1 MTQINEYVLYWYITG
16 LAMIFPHFI
25 NMLLLQRRSRAVLRF
40 ISSIVFC
47 LGVSYIALLLPVS
60 MLTFAILH
68 IAAILSFI
76 WCCRLRPE
84 QYVYYVVWGI
94 TFYYLAEQMSAVLA
108 SLFDQYNQLPIM
120 YLYKGIGIAVSTGL
134 QLWIIISV
142 RKRGADSFQWRQ
154 VILSVLICGS
164 VVAINIVSFS
174 QSGQQGLFVF
184 MFQFFS
190 MLVVVLMLYMQVL
203 SQDSNRRQNEA
214 EFYRYLWRSSQKN
227 YDMKKAYLDM
237 INHKYHD
244 MKHEIRALR
253 QMEGE
258 ERQGRLDRLEQM
270 IDGYQNLYQ
279 TGNEALDII
288 LNDKR
293 RECENRD
300 ILLTCTANVNQL
312 EFIDLVDLHI
322 LLGNLF
328 DNAVEAVVSLPKG
341 KRIIDFK
348 IYNEKRVLRIYEAN
362 YFEGDLQYAQDKL
375 ISNKG
380 QDGTYHGFGTQSMQ
394 YIIDRYHGEM
404 QIDAKEQIF
413 RLHIMIP
420 CDHPSFSER
429 RGDFEEKPAYIEN
442 NDLQV

>member
-1 MTQINEYVLYWYITG
+1 MMQTDEYILYWYVTG

-25 NMLLLQRRSRAVLRF
+25 NMMLLPRRSRAVLRF
-40 ISSIVFC
+40 CSSIVLC
-47 LGVSYIALLLPVS
+47 MGISYVALLLPVS

-68 IAAILSFI
+68 IAAIVSFI
-76 WCCRLRPE
+76 WCCRVRPE
-84 QYVYYVVWGI
+84 QYLYYTVWGI
-94 TFYYLAEQMSAVLA
+94 TFYYLAEQMSAVIA
-108 SLFDQYNQLPIM
+108 SLFDQYNQLPVM
-120 YLYKGIGIAVSTGL
+120 YLYKGICIAAATGL

-142 RKRGADSFQWRQ
+142 RKKGADSFQWKQ
-154 VILSVLICGS
+154 VILSALICGS
-164 VVAINIVSFS
+164 VVTINIVSFS
-174 QSGQQGLFVF
+174 LSGQQGLFVF

-214 EFYRYLWRSSQKN
+214 EFYRYLWRSSQKD

-253 QMEGE
+253 RMEDTD
-258 ERQGRLDRLEQM
+258 RQKRLDRLEQM
-270 IDGYQNLYQ
+270 IEGYQNLYQ
-279 TGNEALDII
+279 TGNEALDTI

-300 ILLTCTANVNQL
+300 ILLTCTANVNRL
-312 EFIDLVDLHI
+312 DFMDLVDLHI
-322 LLGNLF
+322 LSGNLF
-328 DNAVEAVVSLPKG
+328 DNAVEAVMSLPKE
-341 KRIIDFK
+341 KRVIDFK

-362 YFEGDLQYAQDKL
+362 YYEGDLQYAQDRL
-375 ISNKG
+375 VSTKG
-380 QDGTYHGFGTQSMQ
+380 QDGEYHGFGTQSMQ

-404 QIDAKEQIF
+404 QIDTQDQIF

-420 CDHPSFSER
+420 CTQD
-429 RGDFEEKPAYIEN
+429 
-442 NDLQV
+442 QV